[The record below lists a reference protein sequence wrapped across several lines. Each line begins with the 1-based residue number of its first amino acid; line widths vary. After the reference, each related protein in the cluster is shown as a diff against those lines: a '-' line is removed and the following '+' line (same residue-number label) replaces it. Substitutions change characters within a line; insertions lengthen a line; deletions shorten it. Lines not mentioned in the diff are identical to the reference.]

1 MELPHEMTTL
11 TDVLNKLKQ
20 QHMDHEFRWDQKGFS
35 ANNKTYKAAELLI
48 LKTYRFEGITDPS
61 DMSIL
66 YLIQGNDGLTG
77 YSLNAYGVYNDQE
90 EGYDNFVRQIPE
102 KGHIGQLL
110 FEL

>member
-11 TDVLNKLKQ
+11 TDVLNELKQ
-20 QHMDHEFRWDQKGFS
+20 KQMDHEFRWNRKGFA
-35 ANNKTYKAAELLI
+35 ANNKTYGAGELLI

-66 YLIQGNDGLTG
+66 YLIRGNDGLTG
-77 YSLNAYGVYNDQE
+77 YSLSAYGVYNDQE
-90 EGYDNFVRQIPE
+90 EGYDNFMRQIPE
-102 KGHIGQLL
+102 KGHAGQLL